1 MPRIIKPAP
10 GTFTAAT
17 VTVDSSGRVIA
28 AESGSAGEKSMLP
41 AFGDFGPNTGTYT
54 ANSSATQIFVYL
66 RAGGGGGGGSGSNTT
81 PGAAGGYGGFGIF
94 SVPVSAPYSV
104 PYSLGAGG
112 TLGQGNNTNVA
123 GNAGGAGG
131 ASSWNTNTAVT
142 NGGAGGGFQAGP
154 GVATSGSAPGAK
166 IDLSQPA
173 PSGTSATEVY
183 ENVPPMIH
191 FGSGFVPN
199 TDTNF
204 IAPTKLPGKGGRQG
218 FGGAADANPPGRVGK
233 AGVAGAVFVYENLGV

>member
-28 AESGSAGEKSMLP
+28 ASSGSAGEKSMLP

-66 RAGGGGGGGSGSNTT
+66 RAGGGGGGGCGSNNN
-81 PGAAGGYGGFGIF
+81 PGQTGGFGGFGIF

-104 PYSLGAGG
+104 PYTAGAGG
-112 TLGQGNNTNVA
+112 TAGPGNTTNVA
-123 GNAGGAGG
+123 GQPGGSGG
-131 ASSWNTNTAVT
+131 STTWNTNTAVT
-142 NGGAGGGFQAGP
+142 NGGAGGTFNGASP
-154 GVATSGSAPGAK
+154 MAASGSAPGAK
-166 IDLSQPA
+166 IDLTA
-173 PSGTSATEVY
+173 PTSLTATEIY

-199 TDTNF
+199 TDTNY
-204 IAPTKLPGKGGRQG
+204 IVRTKLPGRPGPGGSTSPSARNG
-218 FGGAADANPPGRVGK
+218 S